1 MTESRPPSGRLPWIL
16 AAALAAVAV
25 ALAVV
30 LVSVALPAR
39 HRHQRA
45 VAQLGLTSLE
55 HQAVDAAAQ
64 QALNLLSY
72 RRSAFDADYARTV
85 AGTTGALR
93 ADLLSGTK
101 KATLLSE
108 MTTGKFDL
116 QGQVTASAF
125 EQAAG
130 AKYAVLVSA
139 SGYQVPDT
147 GSRTLNSSNR
157 FEITMTKVGTA
168 WLASDL
174 QSVGLI

>member
-1 MTESRPPSGRLPWIL
+1 MTETKPSSGRVPWVL

-30 LVSVALPAR
+30 LATLALPAR

-55 HQAVDAAAQ
+55 QQAVDAASK
-64 QALNLLSY
+64 QAVNLLSY
-72 RRSAFDADYARTV
+72 RRATFDADYARTV
-85 AGTTGALR
+85 AGTTGALKT
-93 ADLLSGTK
+93 DLLSGTK
-101 KATLLSE
+101 KSTLLSE
-108 MTTGKFDL
+108 MTSGKFDL

-139 SGYQVPDT
+139 SGYQVPDS

-157 FEITMTKVGTA
+157 FEITMTRVGTA